1 MQNDIVHTTQEYER
15 WLARRTSIV
24 KPDLALKHR
33 KMATDVFS
41 FFRGTY
47 YRWAQLWPAL
57 CPDLASAP
65 KVSAVGDLH
74 VASFGTWRDEYGR
87 LVWGIDDVDESSW
100 LPYTNDLVR
109 LAAGAILAS
118 RVRHFS
124 LKPRLA
130 CDVILAGYRDHLE
143 AGGRPFILERKHR
156 WLQDVAS
163 SESRQPTVF
172 WKRLEAKRAL
182 RRSHVPRQV
191 RRLFNKY
198 MPALDRPYRVIRRV
212 AGTGSLGH
220 PRYVAL
226 GMLEGA
232 EIAWEVKALVPCAQ
246 AWIAN
251 GRHGNHG
258 HELLNSNQTGFSL
271 F

>member
-130 CDVILAGYRDHLE
+130 CDVILEGYR
-143 AGGRPFILERKHR
+143 
-156 WLQDVAS
+156 
-163 SESRQPTVF
+163 
-172 WKRLEAKRAL
+172 
-182 RRSHVPRQV
+182 
-191 RRLFNKY
+191 
-198 MPALDRPYRVIRRV
+198 
-212 AGTGSLGH
+212 
-220 PRYVAL
+220 
-226 GMLEGA
+226 
-232 EIAWEVKALVPCAQ
+232 
-246 AWIAN
+246 
-251 GRHGNHG
+251 
-258 HELLNSNQTGFSL
+258 
-271 F
+271 